1 MSSVSLESN
10 STNSTFL
17 LEADAAKNS
26 SLIDESWAQ
35 KLNEIDKIEMEKKA
49 ATELV
54 TTTTTPL
61 ITIGHKEL
69 IKAHEHLVDKDYD
82 KMKYRFYDPDSP
94 SKQFGA
100 LIVVPIQF
108 KVISTH
114 STQLNDF
121 LFTDTGPK
129 KKIRRR
135 TNSTWTIFSK
145 K

>member
-35 KLNEIDKIEMEKKA
+35 KLNEIDQIEIEKKA
-49 ATELV
+49 ATKPV

-69 IKAHEHLVDKDYD
+69 IQAHEHLVDKDYD

-108 KVISTH
+108 KVIYYSWATAGFKN
-114 STQLNDF
+114 LD
-121 LFTDTGPK
+121 L
-129 KKIRRR
+129 
-135 TNSTWTIFSK
+135 
-145 K
+145 